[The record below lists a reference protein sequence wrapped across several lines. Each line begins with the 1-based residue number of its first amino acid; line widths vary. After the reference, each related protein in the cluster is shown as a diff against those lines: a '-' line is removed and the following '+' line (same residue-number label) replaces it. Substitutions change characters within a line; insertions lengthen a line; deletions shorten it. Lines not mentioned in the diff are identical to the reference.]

1 MKNFIAVVLLLSIIN
16 TAHGM
21 AQGMWLRPP
30 AEGEAPRSR
39 PQRTQAQIAAIR
51 AAAAARL
58 VQTNILS
65 ELREINTKMTDI
77 QLTLQ
82 AIAARGI

>member
-1 MKNFIAVVLLLSIIN
+1 MKKFIAILLALSIIN
-16 TAHGM
+16 KVHGM

-30 AEGEAPRSR
+30 ADGEAPRTR

-77 QLTLQ
+77 QQTLQ
-82 AIAARGI
+82 TIASRGI